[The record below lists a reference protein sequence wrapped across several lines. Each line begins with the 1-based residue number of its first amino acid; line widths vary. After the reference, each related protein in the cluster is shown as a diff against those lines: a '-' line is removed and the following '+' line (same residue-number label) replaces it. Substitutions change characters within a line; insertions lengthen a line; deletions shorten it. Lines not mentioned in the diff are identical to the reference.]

1 MQYPTFDF
9 RQWYQTD
16 LDTMEQVERFLL
28 NKQPDGELFYRGM
41 ANYEFVCIS
50 TFYRY
55 FISSRELI
63 WSDVDVGFNSMVS
76 LPNIDMDEYKSLSF
90 QILDDFYDNL
100 LNLGSKELPFETVA
114 YLAQHYGLP
123 TDLIDFSYDP
133 KVALYFACCEMEG
146 DDCSVYMFDIYARVK
161 EMMDIYE
168 SGRVGFLRN
177 PDRTFMNATE
187 REMHAK
193 NMCTTLDRNGL
204 STVTPIINFDDIKY
218 AQRILNQKG
227 AFIYHRD
234 AVPMDQLMYTAS
246 THTDYQG
253 RRVYK
258 IASALKADILKKLD
272 EEYGINKQ
280 FIYPNVEL
288 NLNIIETAVQKTKV
302 KFGL

>member
-1 MQYPTFDF
+1 M
-9 RQWYQTD
+9 
-16 LDTMEQVERFLL
+16 
-28 NKQPDGELFYRGM
+28 
-41 ANYEFVCIS
+41 
-50 TFYRY
+50 
-55 FISSRELI
+55 
-63 WSDVDVGFNSMVS
+63 SDVDVGFNSMVS

-100 LNLGSKELPFETVA
+100 LNLGSKEVPFETVA

-177 PDRTFMNATE
+177 PDRTIMNATE

-204 STVTPIINFDDIKY
+204 STVTPIINFGDIKY